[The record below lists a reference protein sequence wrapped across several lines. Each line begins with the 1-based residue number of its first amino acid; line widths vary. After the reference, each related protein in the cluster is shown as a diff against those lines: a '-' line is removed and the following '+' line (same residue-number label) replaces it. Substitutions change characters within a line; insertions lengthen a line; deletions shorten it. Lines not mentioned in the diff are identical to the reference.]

1 METEYN
7 VAEEVELFEE
17 YERSESI
24 DAFVDELAMKYCGD
38 VYITSAK

>member
-17 YERSESI
+17 YERSESM